1 MSYVDVQGLG
11 HLGAG
16 AFSQAMAS
24 MTPDQRAA
32 NLIAVA
38 NNAMAVKMRA
48 LQPLVQRLP
57 VSAWFKSEV
66 MVRPASAL
74 LRLFYP
80 MESLGAD
87 ILSEANAW
95 SGKSTRLVG
104 TVVVPMAADQPNDA
118 ALGARRGFV
127 RRARIMVGLMVLSQL
142 DPLALAVGTAK
153 ALFKRGAWSLER
165 LNEFM
170 RRVPTPQQAAQE
182 AVNAAK
188 RAKEAAEKAAA
199 AARTNTAAA
208 AAAVQAAA
216 QKAADEARRY
226 LPPAPRLAGLGY
238 VGLGEDDAL
247 MGSEPPAPDAPIPD
261 GPPPDGAGLQP
272 NETGAGNGAEVGA
285 VVGAA
290 LTPEM
295 VQMLLSLV
303 SIFTAGA
310 VTAVTGRAGPGT
322 GPGGPGGP
330 GPGGP
335 GPGGPGPGGPGTGP
349 GTGGTE
355 GIPIPLLLLG
365 AAGLV
370 FMLGGRK

>member
-1 MSYVDVQGLG
+1 MSYVDVPSVSGLSG
-11 HLGAG
+11 PL
-16 AFSQAMAS
+16 SQAMAS

-32 NLIAVA
+32 NLISVA

-48 LQPLVQRLP
+48 LRPAVQRLP

-66 MVRPASAL
+66 MVRPANAL

-104 TVVVPMAADQPNDA
+104 AVVVPMAADQPSDA

-127 RRARIMVGLMVLSQL
+127 RRARIMVGLMVLSQQ
-142 DPLALAVGTAK
+142 DPLALSVGIAK
-153 ALFKRGAWSLER
+153 ALFKRGAWSVER

-170 RRVPTPQQAAQE
+170 RRIPSPQQAAKD
-182 AVNAAK
+182 AADAAK
-188 RAKEAAEKAAA
+188 RAKESAEQAAI
-199 AARTNTAAA
+199 AARTNAAA
-208 AAAVQAAA
+208 ATAAVQAAA
-216 QKAADEARRY
+216 QRAADEARRY
-226 LPPAPRLAGLGY
+226 LPPAPRLSGLGY
-238 VGLGEDDAL
+238 VGLGEDDVP

-261 GPPPDGAGLQP
+261 GPPPDGAGLPP

-303 SIFTAGA
+303 TIFTAGA
-310 VTAVTGRAGPGT
+310 VTAVTGRSAPVGPGVP
-322 GPGGPGGP
+322 PGGPGAP
-330 GPGGP
+330 GVPGGKVAD
-335 GPGGPGPGGPGTGP
+335 
-349 GTGGTE
+349 E
-355 GIPIPLLLLG
+355 GVPVPLLLLG
-365 AAGLV
+365 AGLA
-370 FMLGGRK
+370 FMLVRGRS